1 MVLRGK
7 HYDAA
12 TMRDYGFVHELV
24 DDESFETALE
34 EIVEEYLNR
43 PPIAM
48 ELRNKRSTAGSR
60 LLWRLDSRW
69 NRSLPVSSSVP
80 TTRRRDSRRF
90 ARIGIPSLGA
100 SKTDR

>member
-48 ELRNKRSTAGSR
+48 ELAKQALNGGFEVSLEAGLEMESLATGVVFGTDDAAEGLEAFLRGSGSR
-60 LLWRLDSRW
+60 
-69 NRSLPVSSSVP
+69 V
-80 TTRRRDSRRF
+80 
-90 ARIGIPSLGA
+90 
-100 SKTDR
+100 